1 MIDISFGFHF
11 LEMEEFHRLPKDS
24 ILDTIVMKSE
34 KLSQRYLLITL
45 GYPNSKQLDI
55 KAGDHIQVYPE
66 NDTKYVCEIME
77 RLEFDF
83 NKDEVQIWE
92 GMDYIMKEDSTLLI
106 SQ

>member
-1 MIDISFGFHF
+1 MIGISFGFHF

-66 NDTKYVCEIME
+66 NDPKYVCEIME

>member
-1 MIDISFGFHF
+1 MKLLDKLVIGTYLIWIHF
-11 LEMEEFHRLPKDS
+11 LEMEEFHCLPKDS
-24 ILDTIVMKSE
+24 ILDTIIIKSE
-34 KLSQRYLLITL
+34 KLSKRYLLVTL

-66 NDTKYVCEIME
+66 NDPTYVCEIMD

-92 GMDYIMKEDSTLLI
+92 GIYYFMKI
-106 SQ
+106 